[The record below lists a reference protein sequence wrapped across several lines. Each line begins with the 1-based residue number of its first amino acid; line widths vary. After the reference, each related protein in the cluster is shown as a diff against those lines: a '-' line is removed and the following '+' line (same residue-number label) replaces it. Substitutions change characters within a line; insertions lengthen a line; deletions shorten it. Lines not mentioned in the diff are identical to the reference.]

1 MLIEINFE
9 SDIPIY
15 EQLKR
20 QLIEGIASGDLKNGD
35 SLPSV
40 RHMAEDIGINL
51 HTVNKAYNELRLE
64 GYLNIDRRKGAV
76 INSYI
81 PKNSKELN
89 ERLEDE
95 LKYLIARAHLN
106 GADERDF
113 LRLCS
118 DIFKK
123 YNKSL

>member
-1 MLIEINFE
+1 MLIEIDFE

-76 INSYI
+76 VSLHISNR
-81 PKNSKELN
+81 EGFN
-89 ERLEDE
+89 EKFEDE
-95 LKYLIARAHLN
+95 LKYLIARAYLS
-106 GADERDF
+106 GIDEKDF
-113 LRLCS
+113 LKFCS
-118 DIFKK
+118 DLFKK
-123 YNKSL
+123 YSKNS